1 VSCLPRDPGYGQGQC
16 VCLARAYNCGALTRL
31 PPLFVV
37 NPHLDL
43 EGNARA
49 LMILRDRATRKKCV
63 IPMSLLVEH
72 LNKRFGNFA
81 AITDLSMDVQ
91 EGALFGFLGPNGA
104 GKTTTMRMILDLIR
118 PDSGQI
124 TWNGVPVRDVIRRSF
139 GYLPEERGLYP
150 KMEVEAQLLFLARLS
165 GLSKQ
170 EAHVALEE
178 WLERFQITANRQ
190 KKVEDLSKGNQQKV
204 QFLAAV
210 LHNPTILIMDEPFSG
225 LDPVNTT
232 VLKEAFLELHRRGKT
247 IIFSTHQLEQV
258 EELCEDMV
266 LINQGRV
273 VVQGRVQD
281 IKRQHGQSI
290 ARLKL
295 DNDAQASWLDE
306 LSGVHVTA
314 RRQDYIEMQLQPHF
328 NPNLIVEA
336 ALQHGG
342 IISRFEMVEPSLT
355 DIFIEL
361 VGTPT
366 PPPAASVGLSAR
378 AEGGN

>member
-1 VSCLPRDPGYGQGQC
+1 
-16 VCLARAYNCGALTRL
+16 
-31 PPLFVV
+31 
-37 NPHLDL
+37 
-43 EGNARA
+43 
-49 LMILRDRATRKKCV
+49 
-63 IPMSLLVEH
+63 MSLQVEH
-72 LNKRFGNFA
+72 LNKAFGQVQ
-81 AITDLSMDVQ
+81 AITDLSMEVQ

-104 GKTTTMRMILDLIR
+104 GKTTTMRLILDLLL

-124 TWNGVPVRDVIRRSF
+124 TWNGTPVRAVSRRSF

-150 KMEVEAQLLFLARLS
+150 KMEVEAQLLFLARLA

-170 EAHVALEE
+170 DALAALEE
-178 WLERFQITANRQ
+178 WLERFQITENRR
-190 KKVEDLSKGNQQKV
+190 KKVEALSKGNQQKV

-225 LDPVNTT
+225 LDPINVA

-266 LINQGRV
+266 LINHGQV
-273 VVQGRVQD
+273 VVQGRIQE
-281 IKRQHGQSI
+281 IKRQHGHHV
-290 ARLKL
+290 ARLTL
-295 DNDAQASWLDE
+295 DNDPDAPWLE
-306 LSGVHVTA
+306 QLPGVQVTK
-314 RRQDYIEMQLQPHF
+314 RRQDYLELHLPAQLP
-328 NPNLIVEA
+328 PNLIVEA

-361 VGTPT
+361 VGAPAL
-366 PPPAASVGLSAR
+366 PAASTAPR
-378 AEGGN
+378 A